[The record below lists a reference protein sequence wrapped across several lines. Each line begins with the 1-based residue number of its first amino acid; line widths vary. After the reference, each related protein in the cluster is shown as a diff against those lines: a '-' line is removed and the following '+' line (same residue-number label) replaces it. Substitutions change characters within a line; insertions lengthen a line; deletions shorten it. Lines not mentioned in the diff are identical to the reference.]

1 MLGTEVPSSKKSDAR
16 SANGSG
22 DASRTGVGGGGPAGR
37 KDSSNWAR
45 AAQGEDSHSSLP
57 SGGISTLGGGV
68 VSSGGVLTPVTGLA
82 TTTSDISKLMSQV
95 ELVSPPPG
103 ETANT
108 TQTTTTVSSPPALP
122 ATVPSPSLRP
132 ASPAR
137 RTPSPKPSTAAATA
151 AVMLTARQAAADQMD
166 ALPSTVRTPRKS
178 ILISASST
186 ATDSR
191 VLPASLH
198 ATSSVMNVD
207 LEPLPR
213 FLDVSESQW
222 AKLFSKKALQCEQL
236 FDFSLPL
243 LDLRNKELKTVAL
256 TDLLWVTM
264 EHAPGLGEQQYQ
276 EIFSI
281 FAKNVFRSLPPR
293 QNPTGEAF
301 DPEDDEPVYDAS
313 WPHTHLVYEL
323 FIRLVESSSFNVN
336 IARKYIDQGFVH
348 RLLMLFDV
356 EDPRERD
363 MVKTTV
369 HRVYGKFLNLRAFIR
384 KAMRHIFYEFVY
396 EDERHNVAEMLEI
409 LGSVV
414 NGFAVPLREEHK
426 VFLERTLIPLHK
438 NRLLP
443 VYYQQLSLCV
453 VQFAEKDAQ
462 LVEKI
467 ILGLLRIWPKTN
479 TTKEIMFLN
488 EVEEVLEVTPPE
500 LFPRFLVPLCQ
511 QLARSLASPHF
522 QVAERALAYWNN
534 DYLVGVIGEQ
544 HSDVVLPIL
553 LPALLRYSRLHWNK
567 NVQLQVYN
575 VLRLFMEMNPRLYEQ
590 LARSVE
596 ANGSVDNER
605 RASLWQQVEV
615 VAERQRHLP
624 EKENTYAT
632 SRSKDYGDAGG
643 RPRRSISEQEQTIMM
658 DMSNRTGQ
666 TGFT

>member
-1 MLGTEVPSSKKSDAR
+1 
-16 SANGSG
+16 
-22 DASRTGVGGGGPAGR
+22 
-37 KDSSNWAR
+37 
-45 AAQGEDSHSSLP
+45 
-57 SGGISTLGGGV
+57 
-68 VSSGGVLTPVTGLA
+68 
-82 TTTSDISKLMSQV
+82 
-95 ELVSPPPG
+95 
-103 ETANT
+103 
-108 TQTTTTVSSPPALP
+108 
-122 ATVPSPSLRP
+122 
-132 ASPAR
+132 
-137 RTPSPKPSTAAATA
+137 
-151 AVMLTARQAAADQMD
+151 MLTTRQAAVDQMD
-166 ALPSTVRTPRKS
+166 ALPPGVRTPRKS
-178 ILISASST
+178 ILISTSST
-186 ATDSR
+186 ADSHG
-191 VLPASLH
+191 LSASLQ
-198 ATSSVMNVD
+198 AASSAMNMD

-222 AKLFSKKALQCEQL
+222 TKLFSKKALQCEQL

-243 LDLRNKELKTVAL
+243 LDLRNKELKTMAL

-264 EHAPGLGEQQYQ
+264 EHAPGLSEQQYQ

-313 WPHTHLVYEL
+313 WSHTHLVYEL

-336 IARKYIDQGFVH
+336 IARKYIDQSFVH

-363 MVKTTV
+363 MVKTAV

-467 ILGLLRIWPKTN
+467 VLGLLRIWPKTN

-511 QLARSLASPHF
+511 QLARSLASSHF

-596 ANGSVDNER
+596 AKGSVDDER

-615 VAERQRHLP
+615 VAERQKNLA
-624 EKENTYAT
+624 EKENTYIMG
-632 SRSKDYGDAGG
+632 RLKECRDAGG
-643 RPRRSISEQEQTIMM
+643 RSRRSISEQEQTIMM
-658 DMSNRTGQ
+658 DMSNRTEQ
-666 TGFT
+666 TGFI

>member
-1 MLGTEVPSSKKSDAR
+1 MPSSKKSDAR

-22 DASRTGVGGGGPAGR
+22 DANRTGAVGGGPAGR
-37 KDSSNWAR
+37 KDSSNWTR
-45 AAQGEDSHSSLP
+45 AAQTEGVPSSIP
-57 SGGISTLGGGV
+57 SGGISNLEEGV
-68 VSSGGVLTPVTGLA
+68 VSSGGVSTPVTGLA
-82 TTTSDISKLMSQV
+82 TATSEISKLMSQV

-103 ETANT
+103 REATPT
-108 TQTTTTVSSPPALP
+108 TSTTHVKAAMSPSPVLLAPASS
-122 ATVPSPSLRP
+122 SPSLRP

-137 RTPSPKPSTAAATA
+137 RTPSPNPSAVAAAA
-151 AVMLTARQAAADQMD
+151 AMLTTRQAAADQMD
-166 ALPSTVRTPRKS
+166 ALPPGVRTPRKS
-178 ILISASST
+178 ILISTSST
-186 ATDSR
+186 ADSHGSS
-191 VLPASLH
+191 ASLQ
-198 ATSSVMNVD
+198 AASSAMNMD

-222 AKLFSKKALQCEQL
+222 TKLFSKKALQCEQL

-243 LDLRNKELKTVAL
+243 LDLRNKELKTMAL

-264 EHAPGLGEQQYQ
+264 EHAPGLSEQQYQ

-336 IARKYIDQGFVH
+336 VARKYIDQSFVH

-363 MVKTTV
+363 MVKTAV

-467 ILGLLRIWPKTN
+467 VLGLLRIWPKTN

-511 QLARSLASPHF
+511 QLARSLASSHF

-596 ANGSVDNER
+596 AKGSVDDER

-615 VAERQRHLP
+615 VAERQKNLA
-624 EKENTYAT
+624 EKENTYIMG
-632 SRSKDYGDAGG
+632 RLKECGDTGG
-643 RPRRSISEQEQTIMM
+643 RSRRSISEQEQTIMM
-658 DMSNRTGQ
+658 DMSNRTEQ
-666 TGFT
+666 TGFI